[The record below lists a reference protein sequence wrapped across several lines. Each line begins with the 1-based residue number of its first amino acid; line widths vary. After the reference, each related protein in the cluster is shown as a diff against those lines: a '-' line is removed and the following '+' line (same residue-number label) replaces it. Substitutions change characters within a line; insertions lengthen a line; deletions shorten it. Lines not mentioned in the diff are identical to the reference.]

1 MPQLIENID
10 AIARQKQ
17 RDVLYLKFQPL
28 VVDSVIDS
36 DEEEVSSDF
45 DDPWEELPIR
55 QHIIAW
61 LDAQGIGWQC
71 CGDYA
76 NPNSMMSYQGQIY
89 IDVPYDKS
97 LAAYQA
103 LEAFLE
109 NPDGIMRF
117 PEVRFCYCP
126 LEDAMKNAAHDDPEF
141 WKRWAEDF

>member
-1 MPQLIENID
+1 MPQLIEHID

-17 RDVLYLKFQPL
+17 RDVLFLKFQPL
-28 VVDSVIDS
+28 VVNSVVDS
-36 DEEEVSSDF
+36 DEEDVLSDF

-55 QHIIAW
+55 RHIIEW

-71 CGDYA
+71 CGDLA

-89 IDVPYDKS
+89 INVPYEKS

-103 LEAFLE
+103 LEVFLE
-109 NPDGIMRF
+109 NPDGSMRF
-117 PEVRFCYCP
+117 PEVRFFCCS
-126 LEDAMKNAAHDDPEF
+126 LKLAMENAAHDNPEF